1 MCQYGCHSSL
11 LISLLFCCCC
21 IALVFIFVHSLK
33 LYMRKLSWWT
43 VFFKYAILRE
53 IYFSNVMLFLFY
65 TLLFIIKSDTEK
77 QFWVYIRTMTIR
89 KSNSTKYRFYDW
101 SEGPLNRALLNDI
114 MFVLCWIKM
123 YDTTNIEGFQHMC
136 LHVNKTRL
144 LPHDFKIVRLSEA
157 RWKKLHLKS
166 SVTSFF
172 LSLKFPSL
180 YHSIITNII
189 MMAAPQKNLF
199 MKKSTSTSVDKEET
213 EKQVFMYVFVEEI
226 KLHCKSDNFF
236 K

>member
-43 VFFKYAILRE
+43 AFLICDAQDRE

-65 TLLFIIKSDTEK
+65 TLLFIVKSDSEK

-89 KSNSTKYRFYDW
+89 QSNTTKHRFDDW

-114 MFVLCWIKM
+114 MLVLCKIKM
-123 YDTTNIEGFQHMC
+123 YD
-136 LHVNKTRL
+136 
-144 LPHDFKIVRLSEA
+144 
-157 RWKKLHLKS
+157 
-166 SVTSFF
+166 
-172 LSLKFPSL
+172 
-180 YHSIITNII
+180 ITNI
-189 MMAAPQKNLF
+189 
-199 MKKSTSTSVDKEET
+199 
-213 EKQVFMYVFVEEI
+213 
-226 KLHCKSDNFF
+226 
-236 K
+236 